1 MFDVLREEAA
11 SFNTMKEWLEYAQW
25 YEQKVKLA
33 AKKDNRE
40 GVCLSTFHGSKGLEW
55 ETVFIV
61 DANEGV
67 CPYKKAITE
76 EEIEEERRMFY
87 VAMTRARDNLQMC
100 YTMDPAKNIN
110 VSRFLIECQS

>member
-1 MFDVLREEAA
+1 MFPLR
-11 SFNTMKEWLEYAQW
+11 TPP
-25 YEQKVKLA
+25 YE
-33 AKKDNRE
+33 E
-40 GVCLSTFHGSKGLEW
+40 GVCLSTFHGSKVLEW

-110 VSRFLIECQS
+110 VSRFLKQEV